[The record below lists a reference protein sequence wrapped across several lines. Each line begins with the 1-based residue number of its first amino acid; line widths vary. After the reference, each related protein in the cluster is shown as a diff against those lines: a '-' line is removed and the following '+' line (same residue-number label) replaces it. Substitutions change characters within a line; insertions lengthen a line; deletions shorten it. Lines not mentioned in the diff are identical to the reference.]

1 MSSRLLAGV
10 GLVAVAGLA
19 GCTEDGSVD
28 SGSCSGSQTGQGV
41 MAGVDGRMDDGNAV
55 RIASIADDDDPPY
68 VRFSLGQAT
77 AAETAAAEHVEIGDT
92 FALGASTYELVG
104 ICADRA
110 FLQTQ

>member
-1 MSSRLLAGV
+1 M

-19 GCTEDGSVD
+19 GCTEDGPVD

-55 RIASIADDDDPPY
+55 RIASIADDDPPY
-68 VRFSLGQAT
+68 VRFSLGQAA

-104 ICADRA
+104 ICADKA